1 MMKTLFSKEMPEIRD
16 NTAVTVEETSKAPG
30 FLTDET
36 LIG

>member
-1 MMKTLFSKEMPEIRD
+1 MMKTLFSKDMPEIRD
-16 NTAVTVEETSKAPG
+16 NTAVTVEETCKTPG